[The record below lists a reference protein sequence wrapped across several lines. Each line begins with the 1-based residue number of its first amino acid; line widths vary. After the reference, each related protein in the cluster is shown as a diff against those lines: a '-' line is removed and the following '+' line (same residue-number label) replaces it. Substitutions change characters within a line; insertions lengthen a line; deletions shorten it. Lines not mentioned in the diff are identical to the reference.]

1 MLAYG
6 KPPYLECSS
15 RGDKRFS
22 AFAARIRARGNASI
36 ETLYQSAKI
45 FADGATGLGWREA
58 KGRRAVN
65 AKECAALYAT
75 LWDEYMAENPDL
87 MPILLDASGVSDMFG
102 QPGHCCQATELWR
115 IAEAERARLGNATP
129 APPPSAQMAL
139 FDAASS
145 EEI

>member
-6 KPPYLECSS
+6 QAPHLECSS

-22 AFAARIRARGNASI
+22 AFAARIRARGNRTI
-36 ETLYQSAKI
+36 EELFQAAKV
-45 FADGATGLGWREA
+45 FEDGSSGLHWRAA

-65 AKECAALYAT
+65 AAECAVLYAR